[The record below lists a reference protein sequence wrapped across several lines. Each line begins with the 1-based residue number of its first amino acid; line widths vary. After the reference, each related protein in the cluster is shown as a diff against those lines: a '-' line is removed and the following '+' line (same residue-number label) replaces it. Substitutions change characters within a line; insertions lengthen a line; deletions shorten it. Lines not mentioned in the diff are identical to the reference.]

1 MAKEFSL
8 WSLIICICPLDKY
21 LWSVY
26 HELDAILGP
35 WDMALMKAVASPA
48 LMAFTVCWE
57 RNQGEMDGHQINQE
71 PQCQLRKEQSSEPHG
86 VFRPVLGAGVD
97 LTQSKGSVT
106 PGPRPEL
113 YDGVGWSQRRDQLGG
128 KRIRTKP
135 ECRWREREDFVA
147 QK

>member
-1 MAKEFSL
+1 MAKESSL

-35 WDMALMKAVASPA
+35 WDMALMKAVVAPA

-71 PQCQLRKEQSSEPHG
+71 PQSVSSEKSKAASHM
-86 VFRPVLGAGVD
+86 VFSGQYWGR
-97 LTQSKGSVT
+97 
-106 PGPRPEL
+106 
-113 YDGVGWSQRRDQLGG
+113 GW
-128 KRIRTKP
+128 I
-135 ECRWREREDFVA
+135 
-147 QK
+147 